1 MTRDYLTKLAT
12 PHKSKIVE
20 LLSQCD
26 RLESSD
32 KKGIIRY
39 RHPFESIKDIRAS
52 YLDFTGDVVKIGRRE
67 ELGGDELE
75 NVYEVMRNFMP
86 WRKGP
91 FDLFGITIDAE
102 WRSERKWNRLRAALP
117 DLKDK
122 VVADIGSN
130 NGYYLF
136 RMAAHEPKLALGF
149 EPHLHHH
156 FTFKTLNSL
165 AGQGN
170 LKSEMLGVEQI
181 GLFENCFDVIFMM
194 GILYHR
200 ISPIEVLRETLKALH
215 PGGTLIIESQ
225 AIPGDEPVAL
235 FPEKTYAKVPGTY
248 FVPTGACL
256 INWLTRTGFVDV
268 ELFCSHPMDSNEQRR
283 TDWMDF
289 ESYDDFIDRTDSALT
304 VEGYPAPIRVFIKAR
319 KKMSS

>member
-1 MTRDYLTKLAT
+1 MRDYLAKMPT
-12 PHKSKIVE
+12 PHKAEIE
-20 LLSQCD
+20 TLLAKCD
-26 RLESSD
+26 KLEASE

-39 RHPFESIKDIRAS
+39 RHPFESLQHIRAE
-52 YLDFTGDVVKIGRRE
+52 YLDFSGDTVKIGRRD
-67 ELGGDELE
+67 ELGEAE
-75 NVYEVMRNFMP
+75 HEKVIEVMRNFMP

-91 FDLFGITIDAE
+91 FEVFGVEIDAE
-102 WRSERKWNRLRAALP
+102 WRSERKWNRLQQALP

-122 VVADIGSN
+122 VIADIGSN

-136 RMAAHEPKLALGF
+136 RMAAHQPRLALGF

-165 AGQGN
+165 AGQDN
-170 LKSEMLGVEQI
+170 LKSEMLGVEQL

-200 ISPIEVLRETLKALH
+200 ISPIEVLKETLQALR
-215 PGGTLIIESQ
+215 PGGTLIVESQ
-225 AIPGDEPVAL
+225 AIPGAEPIAL

-248 FVPTGACL
+248 FVPTGTCL
-256 INWLTRTGFVDV
+256 VNWLTRAGYKDV
-268 ELFCSHPMDSNEQRR
+268 ELFCHHPMDGNEQRR

-289 ESYDDFIDRTDSALT
+289 ESYENFIDPNNPELT
-304 VEGYPAPIRVFIKAR
+304 IEGYPAPIRVFIKSC
-319 KKMSS
+319 KKE

>member
-1 MTRDYLTKLAT
+1 MRDYLANLPT
-12 PHKSKIVE
+12 PHKAGIE
-20 LLSQCD
+20 ALLNKCD
-26 RLESSD
+26 DLEASE

-39 RHPFESIKDIRAS
+39 RHPFESIKQIRAKH
-52 YLDFTGDVVKIGRRE
+52 LDFTGDTVKIGRR
-67 ELGGDELE
+67 DELSE
-75 NVYEVMRNFMP
+75 AEHEKVLEVMRNFMP

-91 FDLFGITIDAE
+91 FEVFGVEIDAE
-102 WRSERKWNRLRAALP
+102 WRSERKWRRLQQALP
-117 DLKDK
+117 ELKDK
-122 VVADIGSN
+122 IIGDIGSN

-136 RMAAHEPKLALGF
+136 RMAAHQPRLALGF

-165 AGQGN
+165 AGQVN

-200 ISPIEVLRETLKALH
+200 ISPIEVLKETLKALR
-215 PGGTLIIESQ
+215 PGGTLIVESQ
-225 AIPGDEPVAL
+225 AIPGAEPIAL

-248 FVPTGACL
+248 FVPTGPCL
-256 INWLTRTGFVDV
+256 VNWLTRTGFKDV

-289 ESYDDFIDRTDSALT
+289 ESYENFLDPTNPELT
-304 VEGYPAPIRVFIKAR
+304 IEGYPAPIRVLIKAR
-319 KKMSS
+319 KKE

>member
-1 MTRDYLTKLAT
+1 MRDYLDLLPT
-12 PHKSKIVE
+12 PHKLEIKK
-20 LLSQCD
+20 LLGKCD
-26 RLESSD
+26 ALEASD

-39 RHPFESIKDIRAS
+39 RHPFESIKHLRAAH
-52 YLDFTGDVVKIGRRE
+52 LDFSGDTVKIGHR
-67 ELGGDELE
+67 DELTE
-75 NVYEVMRNFMP
+75 ADHEKVLAVLRNFMP

-91 FDLFGITIDAE
+91 FEVFGVEIDAE
-102 WRSERKWNRLRAALP
+102 WRSERKWQRLQQALP

-122 VVADIGSN
+122 IIADIGSN

-136 RMAAHEPKLALGF
+136 RMAAHQPRLALGF

-165 AGQGN
+165 AGQDT

-200 ISPIEVLRETLKALH
+200 ISPIEVLKETLKALH
-215 PGGTLIIESQ
+215 PGGTLIVESQ
-225 AIPGDEPVAL
+225 AIPGEEPIAL

-256 INWLTRTGFVDV
+256 TNWLTRAGFKDV
-268 ELFCSHPMDSNEQRR
+268 ELFCSHPMDSNEQRC

-289 ESYDDFIDRTDSALT
+289 ESYDDFIDPVNPELT
-304 VEGYPAPIRVFIKAR
+304 IEGYPAPIRVFIKAR
-319 KKMSS
+319 KKE